1 MKSDIIYMGNKGT
14 PQGSVLSPFLF
25 NIAMIKLPPRLATVP
40 GLYHSLYADDITLW
54 MAGGSD
60 GYIQDAL
67 QRAVDIVEVY
77 VTPKGLACS
86 TQKSE
91 LLIYQPPTRGH
102 RRVATTPDIEL
113 RVNDRPIPRVK
124 CIRVL
129 GLRIQADGSNIETV
143 RALTSSAHQIAR
155 LICRIA
161 NKHHGLKEANLV
173 RLVQTFIISRVAYV
187 APFLTFKK
195 SRNRQDKWYHSKS
208 LQAGSRHS
216 HHRIK

>member
-1 MKSDIIYMGNKGT
+1 MGNKGT
-14 PQGSVLSPFLF
+14 PQDSVRSPFLV

-40 GLYHSLYADDITLW
+40 GLHHSLYADDITLW

-60 GYIQDAL
+60 GDIQDAL
-67 QRAVDIVEVY
+67 QRAVDIVEEY

-86 TQKSE
+86 TKKSE

-113 RVNDRPIPRVK
+113 HVNDRPIPRVK

-129 GLRIQADGSNIETV
+129 GLCIQADGSNIETV

-155 LICRIA
+155 LISRIA

-173 RLVQTFIISRVAYV
+173 RLVQTFIISRVAS
-187 APFLTFKK
+187 PFLTFKK
-195 SRNRQDKWYHSKS
+195 KQKNTR
-208 LQAGSRHS
+208 
-216 HHRIK
+216 